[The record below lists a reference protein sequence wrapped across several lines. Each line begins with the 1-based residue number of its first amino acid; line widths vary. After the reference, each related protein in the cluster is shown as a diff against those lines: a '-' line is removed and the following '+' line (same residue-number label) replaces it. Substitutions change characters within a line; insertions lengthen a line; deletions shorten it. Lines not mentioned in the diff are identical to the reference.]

1 MALKF
6 EVQALC
12 CVVSRLRDGHR
23 VGAHAVARDAAGGVG
38 GVEEGQPSSY
48 SLIFKFI
55 WNGLVATGSTIVV
68 LLASLQ
74 TASAGSEP
82 GPVAA
87 PQKLPEA
94 LTTAPVLFCRPQLPF
109 PKMLLW
115 VILMPVTL
123 PVGLLKSKMP
133 GPRLPRKLL
142 RRISST
148 APAETTEDSPWF
160 LLPLATF
167 WVN

>member
-94 LTTAPVLFCRPQLPF
+94 LTTAPVLFCRPQLF
-109 PKMLLW
+109 PKMLLS
-115 VILMPVTL
+115 VISATIAVM
-123 PVGLLKSKMP
+123 VGVVREMP
-133 GPRLPRKLL
+133 GPPIPRKLL
-142 RRISST
+142 RRIAST
-148 APAETTEDSPWF
+148 HPCPENP
-160 LLPLATF
+160 
-167 WVN
+167 